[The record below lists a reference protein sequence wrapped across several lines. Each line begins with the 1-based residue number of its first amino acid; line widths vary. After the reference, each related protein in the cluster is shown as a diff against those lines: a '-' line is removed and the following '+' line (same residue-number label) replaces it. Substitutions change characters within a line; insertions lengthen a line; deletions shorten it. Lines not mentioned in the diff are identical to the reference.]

1 MNFQNF
7 YTLIF
12 NPKITTKN
20 YVIFYIFIIIIVLFL
35 SFSLNLL
42 NFNITDNDIVKSF
55 QLNKIN
61 SKDFKTINTIIIG
74 DSSGGNSMNSTYFDK
89 LSGLKTANLSL
100 TGSWGI
106 VGSLGIAQKAYEK
119 NKNIKNIII
128 IQTLDI
134 WNRSFSKES
143 ILELFSFSQIF
154 KNLDKNSIIGYY
166 FNPKEILWHLKF
178 IKKDLFDGGLSTQVD
193 LNNDYLLQKKDKYSN
208 GKLII
213 REGRSFD
220 NIRIS
225 DAKLRELNM
234 LESFCKKNSLN
245 CIFLNG
251 PINYDIIKNS
261 SNFLNYVNT
270 DIKKEF
276 SYIKYYPEVFSYKNY
291 KMGDSHDHMDIK
303 YKNEATLNYYN
314 LIKRDLGR

>member
-20 YVIFYIFIIIIVLFL
+20 YVIFYIFIIIALLFL
-35 SFSLNLL
+35 SFVLNRL
-42 NFNITDNDIVKSF
+42 NFDITDNDVVKNY
-55 QLNKIN
+55 QLSKIN
-61 SKDFKTINTIIIG
+61 SKKFETVDTIIVG
-74 DSSGGNSMNSTYFDK
+74 DSSSGNSMNSAYFDK
-89 LSGLKTANLSL
+89 LSGLKSENLSL

-119 NKNIKNIII
+119 NKKIKNIII

-154 KNLDKNSIIGYY
+154 KNLNKNSIIGYY
-166 FNPKEILWHLKF
+166 FNPKEIWWHLKF
-178 IKKDLFDGGLSTQVD
+178 IKKELFDSGLSKQID

-208 GKLII
+208 GKSII
-213 REGRSFD
+213 KEGTTLD
-220 NIRIS
+220 NIKIS
-225 DAKLRELNM
+225 DAKLHELNM
-234 LESFCKKNSLN
+234 LENFCKKNSLN

-251 PINYDIIKNS
+251 PIHNDIIKNS
-261 SNFLNYVNT
+261 SKFITYLNS
-270 DIKKEF
+270 DIKNQF
-276 SYIKYYPEVFSYKNY
+276 SYMKYYPEVFSYKNY
-291 KMGDSHDHMDIK
+291 KMGDSHDHMDVK